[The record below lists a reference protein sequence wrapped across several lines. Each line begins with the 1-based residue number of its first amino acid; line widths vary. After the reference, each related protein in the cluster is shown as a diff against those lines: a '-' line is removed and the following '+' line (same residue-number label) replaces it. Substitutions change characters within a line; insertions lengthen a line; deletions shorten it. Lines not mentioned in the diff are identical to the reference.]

1 MVKTDKF
8 LITSNRSKQ
17 IYYLD
22 MYLYVVQVMS
32 VFSRLFSDVFN
43 ACAKLHKFS
52 SFKKG
57 MQAVITDSNCGIVPK
72 FQFFLINI

>member
-1 MVKTDKF
+1 
-8 LITSNRSKQ
+8 
-17 IYYLD
+17 
-22 MYLYVVQVMS
+22 MS

-43 ACAKLHKFS
+43 ACTKLHKFS

-72 FQFFLINI
+72 FQFFCNKHISNNNVSCFASHILYSVCMIVKFL